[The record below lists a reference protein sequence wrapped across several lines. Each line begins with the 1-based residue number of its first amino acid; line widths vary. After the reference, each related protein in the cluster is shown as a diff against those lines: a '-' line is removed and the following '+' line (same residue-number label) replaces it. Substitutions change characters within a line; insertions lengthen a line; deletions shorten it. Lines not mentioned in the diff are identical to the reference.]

1 MNARPTVAQ
10 FWHARG
16 RSNPRLR
23 HDGPEFC
30 QKNQHPIQLFR
41 CSNEPTRPRV
51 PWAPF
56 VFPPPRP
63 DPPPQF
69 GGLAEPSGAN
79 GDADAAAICEAA
91 TQPNALCIG
100 RDCDQLVFH
109 RAVAVFASSLYI
121 GGCDLARRTG
131 KEQRDGST
139 ARAEAPAPRLSHPST
154 HQAGNRRPAGP
165 IDAMRDP
172 GRVGRG
178 LRRRP
183 HYRGGRHR
191 GLHDVTMCQR
201 RSSIYSATGRAPDTD
216 RILTLARS
224 SQASLGPADNRRST
238 FENQSK
244 QILERASQKRS
255 PGSAF
260 YHDGS
265 AMP

>member
-1 MNARPTVAQ
+1 MTGRNFAKKTNIRFNYFGARTSRHGHEFLGPHSFFRPRARILR
-10 FWHARG
+10 HNSAEGPARG
-16 RSNPRLR
+16 RQRR
-23 HDGPEFC
+23 R
-30 QKNQHPIQLFR
+30 R
-41 CSNEPTRPRV
+41 CSRYLRGRDT
-51 PWAPF
+51 A
-56 VFPPPRP
+56 
-63 DPPPQF
+63 
-69 GGLAEPSGAN
+69 
-79 GDADAAAICEAA
+79 
-91 TQPNALCIG
+91 NALCIG

-172 GRVGRG
+172 GRVDRG

-183 HYRGGRHR
+183 HHRGGRHR